1 MKTVWIL
8 LKNNIKILTVKSP
21 MFTVLYILLPVVI
34 SVGISMLIPNMSSV
48 SGVLIDR
55 SGSPE
60 AEALAKALQNN
71 AVLEITVDEDVDV
84 SDEIMLG
91 NYDFGIVIKED
102 FATALET
109 DKMDEAVEVYCG
121 SSSGKIEIVEGTVGT
136 ELRSIRGISTLNSS
150 DLTESLS
157 DYLTGKTVIHSMNLD
172 DTQHDYTA
180 GNMLFSFLIMF
191 AFLRAMT
198 SAETIIKDRELGVY
212 TRILITDTTPT
223 QYYIANVISGVLLVA
238 VQNGVSLFLIMLFSD
253 IVLGGTVM
261 ETWIIILHLSFVA
274 VTLGNFFVVSTD
286 NKEIS
291 NILSTF
297 VAIILLMA
305 GIVPLEMLPKA
316 AVFIT
321 DIIPTR
327 WAVYC
332 LEALQRGGTLAE
344 SVPYLLMMSVCS
356 IILLAITLR
365 IVRNK
370 EYRAMTA

>member
-60 AEALAKALQNN
+60 AEAFAKALQNN

-109 DKMDEAVEVYCG
+109 GQMDEAVEVYCG

-198 SAETIIKDRELGVY
+198 SAATIIKDRELGVY